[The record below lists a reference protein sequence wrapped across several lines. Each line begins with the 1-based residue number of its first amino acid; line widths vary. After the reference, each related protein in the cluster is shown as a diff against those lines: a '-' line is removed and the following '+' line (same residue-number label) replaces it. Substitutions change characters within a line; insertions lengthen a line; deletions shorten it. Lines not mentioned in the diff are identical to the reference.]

1 METQSILPTAE
12 ARKWTPEEIT
22 NFINEHPNF
31 QDHYGE
37 IWQVI
42 QFGHYIL
49 VFVEQQGSRNHAFQF
64 NLYEN
69 IDG

>member
-1 METQSILPTAE
+1 MEHTV
-12 ARKWTPEEIT
+12 RKWTPEEIT
-22 NFINEHPNF
+22 NFINQHPNF
-31 QDHYGE
+31 QEHSGE

-49 VFVEQQGSRNHAFQF
+49 IFVEQQGSRNHAIEF

-69 IDG
+69 NF

>member
-12 ARKWTPEEIT
+12 ARKWTDDEIT

-42 QFGHYIL
+42 QFNNYIL
-49 VFVEQQGSRNHAFQF
+49 VFVEQQGSRNHAFSF

-69 IDG
+69 NF